1 MAMALHES
9 FQSAYKAH
17 HSTETALLTITDDIL
32 LSLDRGDNDNV
43 FPLLLVLSAAFNT
56 VNHSLL
62 LSRLENSFGITGTVL
77 QWFHS
82 YLTGRSQFVEIND
95 TKSSVRDL
103 TVGVPQGSVLGPIL
117 YLLYTALLAE
127 IIRSHGLVYHFYAD
141 NTQFYISFKDHV
153 TSMLQGCA

>member
-32 LSLDRGDNDNV
+32 LSLDRGDNV
-43 FPLLLVLSAAFNT
+43 FPLLLDLSAAFNT

-77 QWFHS
+77 
-82 YLTGRSQFVEIND
+82 
-95 TKSSVRDL
+95 
-103 TVGVPQGSVLGPIL
+103 
-117 YLLYTALLAE
+117 
-127 IIRSHGLVYHFYAD
+127 
-141 NTQFYISFKDHV
+141 
-153 TSMLQGCA
+153 